1 LGSGAVRTQ
10 GVLAGIADR
19 VRQRLAVVKPEAPE
33 RRSGRAVF
41 VQEVQRGRHDRVQ
54 RS

>member
-1 LGSGAVRTQ
+1 MPRMAVQTQ

-19 VRQRLAVVKPEAPE
+19 VRQRLAVVSTEAPE

-41 VQEVQRGRHDRVQ
+41 AQEAQRGRH
-54 RS
+54 